1 MEKEKEQEKDKTKEQ
16 EKDKTKEQ
24 EKEKEKTEK
33 EKTDPS
39 KNPETP
45 PQENEIEQLKAK
57 LEEMKKSMQETSDKY
72 EKALKANS
80 DLLNRLIAQNGQP
93 PTGEK
98 KSHSDGLIE
107 WR

>member
-1 MEKEKEQEKDKTKEQ
+1 MEKEKEQEK
-16 EKDKTKEQ
+16 EQ
-24 EKEKEKTEK
+24 EKEKEK
-33 EKTDPS
+33 EKTEEKKTEPP

-45 PQENEIEQLKAK
+45 PETNEIEQLKAK

>member
-1 MEKEKEQEKDKTKEQ
+1 MEKEKEQEK
-16 EKDKTKEQ
+16 EK
-24 EKEKEKTEK
+24 EKEKEKTE
-33 EKTDPS
+33 EKKTEPP

-45 PQENEIEQLKAK
+45 PETNEIEQLKAK

-80 DLLNRLIAQNGQP
+80 ELLNKLIAQNGQP

>member
-1 MEKEKEQEKDKTKEQ
+1 MEKEKEQEKE
-16 EKDKTKEQ
+16 KTKEQ
-24 EKEKEKTEK
+24 EKEKEKTE
-33 EKTDPS
+33 EKKTEPPE
-39 KNPETP
+39 NPNTP
-45 PQENEIEQLKAK
+45 PDTNEIEQLKAK

>member
-1 MEKEKEQEKDKTKEQ
+1 MEKEKEQEKEKEKTKEPEKEKEKEQEKDKE
-16 EKDKTKEQ
+16 
-24 EKEKEKTEK
+24 
-33 EKTDPS
+33 TDPTPTP
-39 KNPETP
+39 NTPPET
-45 PQENEIEQLKAK
+45 NEIEQLKAK

-80 DLLNRLIAQNGQP
+80 ELLNKLIAQNGQP

>member
-1 MEKEKEQEKDKTKEQ
+1 MEKEKEQEKE
-16 EKDKTKEQ
+16 KTKEQ
-24 EKEKEKTEK
+24 EKEKTKEQEK
-33 EKTDPS
+33 EKGKTDEKKPDPS

-45 PQENEIEQLKAK
+45 PQTNEIEQLKAK

-80 DLLNRLIAQNGQP
+80 ELLNKLIAQNGQP
-93 PTGEK
+93 PASEK
-98 KSHSDGLIE
+98 KSHTDGLIE

>member
-1 MEKEKEQEKDKTKEQ
+1 MEKEKEQEK
-16 EKDKTKEQ
+16 EQ
-24 EKEKEKTEK
+24 EKEKEK
-33 EKTDPS
+33 EKTEEKKTEPP

-45 PQENEIEQLKAK
+45 LETNEIEQLKAK

>member
-1 MEKEKEQEKDKTKEQ
+1 MEKD
-16 EKDKTKEQ
+16 KEQ
-24 EKEKEKTEK
+24 EKEKEKEQEK
-33 EKTDPS
+33 EKEKETEET

-45 PQENEIEQLKAK
+45 NTPPDTNEIEQLKAK

-80 DLLNRLIAQNGQP
+80 ELLNKLIAQNGQP
-93 PTGEK
+93 PASEK